1 MPHVG
6 FVFTVRSQ
14 ILTGLIYG
22 ITTYDD
28 GRRWKW
34 AQTTLKQTTPIAQP
48 ESVTS
53 PAPSRKAPTSSRKR
67 KAPTTTPVQGP
78 CIYHYPYH
86 LQRSLE
92 KIVVSNSGCL
102 DSRHRRTGAGIHQ
115 IHELSQAK
123 IAVSPTNHCGV
134 RAVTIRGTNREVGDA
149 IVAIGKGDDVRL
161 WYSCQL
167 LQ

>member
-1 MPHVG
+1 MIPYV
-6 FVFTVRSQ
+6 
-14 ILTGLIYG
+14 LGLIYG
-22 ITTYDD
+22 ITTYDN

-34 AQTTLKQTTPIAQP
+34 AQTTSKQTTPIAQP

-53 PAPSRKAPTSSRKR
+53 PAPSRKAPPTSSRKR
-67 KAPTTTPVQGP
+67 KALPRLQGP

-86 LQRSLE
+86 LQRCLE

-102 DSRHRRTGAGIHQ
+102 DWSRRRRAGAGVHQ
-115 IHELSQAK
+115 IHELLQAK
-123 IAVSPTNHCGV
+123 IAVSPTNHSGA